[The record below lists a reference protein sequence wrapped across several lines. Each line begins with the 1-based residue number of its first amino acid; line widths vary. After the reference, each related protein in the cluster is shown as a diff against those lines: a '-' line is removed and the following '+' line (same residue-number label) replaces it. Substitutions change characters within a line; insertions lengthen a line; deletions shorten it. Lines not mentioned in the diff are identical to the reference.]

1 MLQAEREQYE
11 ENMKKAFMRGVC
23 ALNME
28 AMTMFSNENE
38 RTSVHKTHLPGNT
51 LCCFIMIFVYFYVLL
66 EGAETTT
73 PGGDDGEYRRSAPA
87 MYIDENTG
95 FYSFV
100 LHSCYF
106 LMIQH
111 IRHVKFLPI
120 SR

>member
-38 RTSVHKTHLPGNT
+38 RTTVHKTDLI
-51 LCCFIMIFVYFYVLL
+51 LRCAVMIAMYFIMCFL

-73 PGGDDGEYRRSAPA
+73 PGGDDGGYRRSAPS

-95 FYSFV
+95 FKFLLFFY
-100 LHSCYF
+100 SCYF
-106 LMIQH
+106 LIIQRS
-111 IRHVKFLPI
+111 RHVKFLFYF
-120 SR
+120 